1 MSEVFYSSK
10 LLTLG
15 VVDSCYYSI
24 DCSLRIPDV
33 DAALCLQN
41 VTKFKD
47 GFCVNASGVAIGI
60 WNYSAAAM
68 TGFKRVL
75 PASEFYK

>member
-1 MSEVFYSSK
+1 M
-10 LLTLG
+10 
-15 VVDSCYYSI
+15 
-24 DCSLRIPDV
+24 